1 MSKQNIQNKLQ
12 DLTNRMQLKDLELK
26 QSESEDRKKLL
37 RNELLILQNQIALER
52 IRLKIQQLRDN
63 RPS

>member
-26 QSESEDRKKLL
+26 QSQSEDRKKLL
-37 RNELLILQNQIALER
+37 RNEILILQNQMALER

-63 RPS
+63 SPS

>member
-1 MSKQNIQNKLQ
+1 MSKIQ

-26 QSESEDRKKLL
+26 QSQSEDRKKLI
-37 RNELLILQNQIALER
+37 RNEILILQNQLALER

>member
-26 QSESEDRKKLL
+26 QSQSEDRKKLL
-37 RNELLILQNQIALER
+37 RNEILILQNQMALER

>member
-1 MSKQNIQNKLQ
+1 MSKQNKIQ

-26 QSESEDRKKLL
+26 QSQSEDRKKLL
-37 RNELLILQNQIALER
+37 RNEILILQNQLALER
-52 IRLKIQQLRDN
+52 IRLKIQQLRDS

>member
-12 DLTNRMQLKDLELK
+12 DLTNRMELKNLELK

-37 RNELLILQNQIALER
+37 RNELLILQNQISLEK